1 MINKFNLNRF
11 IALVRKSGLTILLG
25 NTPGGVGMVFLDENQ
40 EKLLEYFEGSSELFD
55 PGKTSGI
62 EVFKVSKRRNIL
74 FWIKIN

>member
-1 MINKFNLNRF
+1 
-11 IALVRKSGLTILLG
+11 
-25 NTPGGVGMVFLDENQ
+25 MVFIDENQ

-62 EVFKVSKRRNIL
+62 EVFKVSKRRNTL